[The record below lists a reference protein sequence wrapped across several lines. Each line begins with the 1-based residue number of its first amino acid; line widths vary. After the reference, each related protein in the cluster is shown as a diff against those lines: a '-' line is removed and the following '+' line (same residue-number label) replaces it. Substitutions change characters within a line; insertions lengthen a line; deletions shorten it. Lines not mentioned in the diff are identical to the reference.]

1 VPLLA
6 PGSTAAQLLFSY
18 INEIPKGARPKME
31 IATKEA
37 GNPIKQDVKKG
48 ALRRFTYGD
57 LPFNYGCLP
66 QTWENPLEAHH
77 LTKRKGDNDPVDVV
91 ELSDAPLAMG
101 SVNAVKVLGVLA
113 LLDEEETDWKVLAI
127 NADHPL
133 ASQLKN
139 AEDVELHFPGKID
152 AVREWFRNYKTTDGK
167 AVNEF
172 AFDGKVSAVLSHAI
186 ERGKCSPRD
195 ALSVRWRLRCPM
207 PAGRATLAASP
218 MSLGESQPLQL
229 PIAELV
235 NSLQLCSLATFALL
249 HVSLC
254 SGDGRW
260 PDARRHLGVPR
271 RLGRA
276 VPRRAQRKW
285 TRRSR
290 CAG

>member
-1 VPLLA
+1 MRTGPSTPHHSVKPASFALPAYSTRETGQRDTLDWRLHVTLEGRDVSPWHDVPLLA

-133 ASQLKN
+133 APQLKN

-172 AFDGKVSAVLSHAI
+172 AFDGKVSAVLSYAI
-186 ERGKCSPRD
+186 GRGE
-195 ALSVRWRLRCPM
+195 M
-207 PAGRATLAASP
+207 QT
-218 MSLGESQPLQL
+218 Q
-229 PIAELV
+229 
-235 NSLQLCSLATFALL
+235 
-249 HVSLC
+249 
-254 SGDGRW
+254 
-260 PDARRHLGVPR
+260 
-271 RLGRA
+271 
-276 VPRRAQRKW
+276 
-285 TRRSR
+285 
-290 CAG
+290 